1 VTRVLLSFVFV
12 VLVAHFALSW
22 ARVCCFVLVAHFALS
37 WARVC
42 CFCLSSVARTHLF
55 VTSAG
60 GFLVSCGCVAFLLS
74 FLCMWHTGR
83 CRGRVFLFVQGTT
96 ACYRLAAHLSAWMGG
111 VSPRLVCFCMRRRFS
126 RLHFQLKS
134 CKSLA
139 IAHVASTL
147 ITGSPS
153 FPSSPVMQT
162 GNGQLGMASQCSRT
176 NT

>member
-1 VTRVLLSFVFV
+1 MTRVLLSFVFV

-22 ARVCCFVLVAHFALS
+22 ARVCCF
-37 WARVC
+37 
-42 CFCLSSVARTHLF
+42 CLSSVARAHLF

-111 VSPRLVCFCMRRRFS
+111 VSHRLVCFCMRRRFS
-126 RLHFQLKS
+126 RLHFQLKLMQIPCNNACCLYTHHRIPVFPVFAS
-134 CKSLA
+134 HA
-139 IAHVASTL
+139 NRQWTVGDGIAMFAD
-147 ITGSPS
+147 
-153 FPSSPVMQT
+153 
-162 GNGQLGMASQCSRT
+162 
-176 NT
+176 